1 VSARLRQALPW
12 VLVLAGLLAAALIGG
27 RRPDEGVP
35 LDPASP
41 GPLGTKAL
49 VDVLRELG
57 AQVSVGDAPP
67 AEGGTAL
74 LLSDN
79 LDPAAR
85 NQLLGWVHGGGTLV
99 VADPGSPISHLEVA
113 GRTTVGL
120 VEAQLQRRCEE
131 PALQGAGR
139 VSAPGGVLFKVPRD
153 GQGCFRRGDG
163 AWLVVQPSGL
173 GNLVR
178 LGGSSALVNR
188 ELGKAD
194 NAVVIVS
201 LLAPK
206 AGTRA
211 VVLRPPPPGG
221 GSRSLTDL
229 IAPRVKLFGWQL
241 VVAFVLL
248 ALWRARR
255 LGRPVREPQPVQLEG
270 SELVVAVGHLL
281 QRARGRGQAAGL
293 LSDDLRRLLAER
305 LGLPASAP
313 PEQVAEAAAA
323 RSGIPVERL
332 RTALAPTTPPR
343 DEAELVALA
352 YAVDAVRREVTSV
365 R

>member
-1 VSARLRQALPW
+1 VSGRLRRALPW

-27 RRPDEGVP
+27 RQPDEGAP

-49 VDVLRELG
+49 VDVLGELG
-57 AQVSVGDAPP
+57 AEVSVADVPP
-67 AEGGTAL
+67 VVGGSVL

-79 LDPAAR
+79 LTPPAR
-85 NQLLGWVHGGGTLV
+85 DELLDWVRRGNTLV
-99 VADPGSPISHLEVA
+99 VADPASEISHLEVA

-120 VEAQLQRRCEE
+120 VEAQLQRRCDL
-131 PALQGAGR
+131 PALRGAGR
-139 VSAPGGVLFKVPRD
+139 VSAPGGVLFKPP
-153 GQGCFRRGDG
+153 GGSQGCFRRGEG
-163 AWLVVQPSGL
+163 AWLVAQPLGSGT
-173 GNLVR
+173 LVR
-178 LGGSSALVNR
+178 VGGASALVNK

-194 NAVVIVS
+194 NAVVAAS
-201 LLAPK
+201 LLAPS
-206 AGTRA
+206 AGTRV

-221 GSRSLTDL
+221 GSRSLVDL

-241 VVAFVLL
+241 VVAFGLL
-248 ALWRARR
+248 ALWRSRR

-270 SELVVAVGHLL
+270 SELVVAVGNLL

-293 LSDDLRRLLAER
+293 LTDDLRRVLAER

-313 PEQVAEAAAA
+313 PDQVAETAAA
-323 RSGIPVERL
+323 RTGIPVERA
-332 RTALAPTTPPR
+332 RAALSPATPR
-343 DEAELVALA
+343 DEAGLVALA

>member
-57 AQVSVGDAPP
+57 AKVTVGDQPP
-67 AEGGTAL
+67 DGGGTAL

-85 NQLLGWVHGGGTLV
+85 NGLLGWVHGGGTLV
-99 VADPGSPISHLEVA
+99 VADPGSPVSDLEVA

-139 VSAPGGVLFKVPRD
+139 VSAPGGVLFKVPPGSR
-153 GQGCFRRGDG
+153 GCFRRGDG
-163 AWLVVQPSGL
+163 AWLVVQPSGS
-173 GNLVR
+173 GTLVR

-188 ELGKAD
+188 ELGRAD
-194 NAVVIVS
+194 NAVVAAS
-201 LLAPK
+201 LLAPT
-206 AGTRA
+206 AGTPV

-241 VVAFVLL
+241 VVAFALL
-248 ALWRARR
+248 ALWRGRR

-293 LSDDLRRLLAER
+293 LSDDLRRMLAER

-352 YAVDAVRREVTSV
+352 HAVDAVRREVTSV

>member
-1 VSARLRQALPW
+1 VSARVRQALPW

-35 LDPASP
+35 LDPSSP

-49 VDVLRELG
+49 VDVLRELN
-57 AQVSVGDAPP
+57 AEVSVGDAPP
-67 AEGGTAL
+67 AGGGTAL

-79 LDPAAR
+79 LDPPAR
-85 NQLLGWVHGGGTLV
+85 EELLGWVRRGGVLV
-99 VADPGSPISHLEVA
+99 VADPGSGVSDLEVA

-120 VEAQLQRRCEE
+120 VETQLQRRCAE

-139 VSAPGGVLFKVPRD
+139 VSAPGGVLFKVPR
-153 GQGCFRRGDG
+153 GSQGCFRRGDG
-163 AWLVVQPSGL
+163 AWLVVQPLGSGT
-173 GNLVR
+173 LVR

-194 NAVVIVS
+194 NAVVAVS
-201 LLAPK
+201 LLAPS
-206 AGTRA
+206 AGTRV

-221 GSRSLTDL
+221 GSRGLTDL

-241 VVAFVLL
+241 VVAFALV

-270 SELVVAVGHLL
+270 SELVVAVGNLL

-293 LSDDLRRLLAER
+293 LSDDLRRVLAER

-313 PEQVAEAAAA
+313 PERVAETAAA
-323 RSGIPVERL
+323 RTGIPVERV
-332 RTALAPTTPPR
+332 RAALAPVTPR

-352 YAVDAVRREVTSV
+352 HAVDAVRREVTSV